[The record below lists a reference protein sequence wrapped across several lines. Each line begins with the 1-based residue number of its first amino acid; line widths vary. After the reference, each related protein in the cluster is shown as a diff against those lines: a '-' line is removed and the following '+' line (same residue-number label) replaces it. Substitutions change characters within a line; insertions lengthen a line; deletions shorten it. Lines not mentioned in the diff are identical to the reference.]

1 MVIQAYRTIR
11 PSKKQVIPEINKENS
26 LLAFLNDRA
35 NIPFI
40 AAIINP
46 SAGRLKSESLV
57 SKMSLPTKTLYL
69 TMNGKF
75 ASGTKKT
82 ISAQAAK
89 LSKKENVIKYLI
101 L

>member
-1 MVIQAYRTIR
+1 MPRII
-11 PSKKQVIPEINKENS
+11 KESS
-26 LLAFLNDRA
+26 LLALAKDRA

-40 AAIINP
+40 ARIINP
-46 SAGRLKSESLV
+46 KVGRLKSESFE